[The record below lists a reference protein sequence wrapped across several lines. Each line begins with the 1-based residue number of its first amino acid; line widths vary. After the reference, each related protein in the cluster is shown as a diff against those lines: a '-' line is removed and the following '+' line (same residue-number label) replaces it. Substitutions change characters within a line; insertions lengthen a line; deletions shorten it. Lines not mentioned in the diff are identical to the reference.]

1 MFSYDGSKRPTIEE
15 LKTHPWLHK
24 PYSTKI
30 TRQNILE
37 KLMEKRSQKT
47 ADTSRETDT
56 NRAGINSE
64 LNQLIRQQSLESL
77 RLYRFDDM
85 ADHDIDVDP
94 AVLWEDLNMFNV
106 DFFNEKLIIDA
117 NLEKKHITIQM
128 NNESNEIDFLVKAKL
143 FNLSHVNHED
153 TETEGSEVDED
164 APKRL
169 RLRFTK
175 KRGDLQKWYEVFNQM
190 KETVLEDI
198 LLAPVIH
205 HTEIL
210 LAE

>member
-1 MFSYDGSKRPTIEE
+1 MFSYDGTKRPTVEE
-15 LKTHPWLHK
+15 LKAHPWLQK
-24 PYSTKI
+24 PYSTKM

-56 NRAGINSE
+56 NRGNASE
-64 LNQLIRQQSLESL
+64 MNQLIRQKSLESL

-94 AVLWEDLNMFNV
+94 SVVWEDLNMFNV
-106 DFFNEKLIIDA
+106 DFFDEKLKINA

-128 NNESNEIDFLVKAKL
+128 NNEESNEVDFLVKAKFFDL
-143 FNLSHVNHED
+143 TSED
-153 TETEGSEVDED
+153 TETEGSDEYGD
-164 APKRL
+164 DTPKRL
-169 RLRFTK
+169 RLRFVK

-190 KETVLEDI
+190 KETVLDDI
-198 LLAPVIH
+198 LLAPEVH
-205 HTEIL
+205 HSEIL
-210 LAE
+210 TAE